1 MTKEREGSHSDLVT
15 RYDDVLFEQSSEIND
30 ISYNQVE
37 NENVMLK
44 DLVEKLKVEYLAL
57 LEKHYMLLC
66 SHEKLIDDH
75 IILNVAHEIV
85 IANLIFLQPHKCT
98 CIHFENILPCA
109 NPCCSKE
116 IQSSIE

>member
-57 LEKHYMLLC
+57 LEKHYMLIH
-66 SHEKLIDDH
+66 SHE
-75 IILNVAHEIV
+75 N
-85 IANLIFLQPHKCT
+85 
-98 CIHFENILPCA
+98 
-109 NPCCSKE
+109 
-116 IQSSIE
+116 